1 MGISRVFAKNVG
13 NKIGNK
19 LFAAFVL
26 IVALTILPIAHHVLD
41 SVNTFGNYSTRINK
55 EQIRNQAISYLTRLC
70 DEQGARHEEYFAK
83 FSAVVHLLATQASN
97 IYQDLSAYATMTGE
111 PAPLHFQ
118 EENRMY
124 ITGPGEPVV
133 SLYWGASSLSAD
145 TLLETAALRHLESSM
160 MEAEKVLPEALATHV
175 ITTSGIGKY
184 YTKNPQA
191 RDAVHQLP
199 VATEFDLRNGAP
211 LTVFTESEEGQKGV
225 RWTKIYKDDVIDG
238 LVVTASGPIVDG
250 TGHLRGIVGIDVP
263 LTTLVDTILDAGD
276 LEQQGDSRVLL
287 SFLLGASGEI
297 IAFPVKFLSLFGLPF
312 LPEKMEHSKDMLDCK
327 LDQSTN
333 PQVQKMVAR
342 ILAKE
347 SGVETVLLGE
357 ENHLVAS
364 QTLSVHGWKLV
375 MVAREADL
383 VSSAEKTRHALDK
396 MIVSLKTRFV
406 FYSLC
411 ITLIILCLSY
421 LAVRN
426 FVAPLQK
433 LALLA
438 ERVGEG
444 DLSQKSDL
452 ERGDELGALAT
463 SMNTMIDGLVSAET
477 MKKQYFHRLEDG
489 IKNRTAQLQRNNQ
502 KLSAMMSDVHLESE
516 KNRKLSNALRERE
529 RQLIATMEA
538 SLAGLCIVQGNR
550 FKYVNTAI
558 VKMFGYSKIELINKM
573 GPIDLIA
580 PEYKVE
586 VMERM
591 SLQEER
597 LYRRTDQPHHVQC
610 LRKNGEVF
618 DVEVDGSYIPWKGV
632 PASVGTMIDI
642 SEHVRAQKKILVKE
656 KHLQGLLQ
664 EKDLLLR
671 EVYHRTKNNMLV
683 IISMLALQMEEIEDK
698 AAKKIFEEMEH
709 RIRAMALVHENLYQ
723 SESLIEIN
731 LGEYLAKLARTQ
743 VEHMTFSNQIEVRAD
758 YCQVTVPFDKAV
770 PLGLVVSELITNSVK
785 HAFPAGKKGIIHIQ
799 LAVKKGVY
807 YLVVEDNG
815 TGLPTEIDVE
825 NATSFGLQITSSMV
839 VKQLGGTLAVDRSRG
854 TAFHITFKD
863 RT

>member
-1 MGISRVFAKNVG
+1 
-13 NKIGNK
+13 
-19 LFAAFVL
+19 
-26 IVALTILPIAHHVLD
+26 
-41 SVNTFGNYSTRINK
+41 
-55 EQIRNQAISYLTRLC
+55 
-70 DEQGARHEEYFAK
+70 
-83 FSAVVHLLATQASN
+83 
-97 IYQDLSAYATMTGE
+97 
-111 PAPLHFQ
+111 
-118 EENRMY
+118 
-124 ITGPGEPVV
+124 
-133 SLYWGASSLSAD
+133 
-145 TLLETAALRHLESSM
+145 
-160 MEAEKVLPEALATHV
+160 
-175 ITTSGIGKY
+175 
-184 YTKNPQA
+184 
-191 RDAVHQLP
+191 
-199 VATEFDLRNGAP
+199 
-211 LTVFTESEEGQKGV
+211 
-225 RWTKIYKDDVIDG
+225 
-238 LVVTASGPIVDG
+238 
-250 TGHLRGIVGIDVP
+250 LRGIVGIELP
-263 LTTLVDTILDAGD
+263 LTTLVGTIVEASS
-276 LEQQGDSRVLL
+276 LEQQGDGQVLF
-287 SFLLGASGEI
+287 SFLLGSSGEI
-297 IAFPVKFLSLFGLPF
+297 IAFPIEFLSLFGLAP
-312 LPEKMEHSKDMLDCK
+312 LPEKMKHSRDMLDYN
-327 LDQSTN
+327 LGQSTN

-342 ILAKE
+342 ILAQE

-364 QTLSVHGWKLV
+364 QTLSVHGWKLI

-383 VSSAEKTRHALDK
+383 ILSGEKTWQALDK
-396 MIVSLKTRFV
+396 MIVSFKTCFV

-411 ITLIILCLSY
+411 ITLILLCLAY
-421 LAVRN
+421 LAVRY
-426 FVAPLQK
+426 FVAPLKK

-438 ERVGEG
+438 ERVGAG

-452 ERGDELGALAT
+452 IRGDELGVLAT
-463 SMNTMIDGLVSAET
+463 GMNTMIDGLVSAET
-477 MKKQYFHRLEDG
+477 MKKQYFQSLENG
-489 IKNRTAQLQRNNQ
+489 IKTKTAELQKNNQ
-502 KLSAMMSDVHLESE
+502 KLSTMVRDVHLESE

-550 FKYVNTAI
+550 FKYVNAAI
-558 VKMFGYSKIELINKM
+558 VKMFGYSKIELINRM

-597 LYRRTDQPHHVQC
+597 LYRRPDQPHHVKC

-632 PASVGTMIDI
+632 PASVGTMVDI
-642 SEHVRAQKKILVKE
+642 SEHVRVQKRILVKE
-656 KHLQGLLQ
+656 NRLQGLLQ

-683 IISMLALQMEEIEDK
+683 IISMLALQMEDIEDK

-723 SESLIEIN
+723 SENLVEIN

-743 VEHMTFSNQIEVRAD
+743 VEHMTFSDQIEVRAD

-785 HAFPAGKKGIIHIQ
+785 HAFPSGKKGIIHIQ
-799 LAVKKGVY
+799 LAVKKGVF

-815 TGLPTEIDVE
+815 TGLPTEIDIE

-839 VKQLGGTLAVDRSRG
+839 VKQLGGTLAIDRSRG